1 MAGYYMN
8 NKFNAFPLDYI
19 YKFIKF
25 IINIP
30 ISFVRYFCL
39 GFFFIFFNTIDIV
52 ITPIY
57 NVIFYSLI
65 GFITLCMYCYR
76 LLYYFIK
83 GIKTPYILIY
93 NAIIKSNIRQE
104 KRLKEINERKERE
117 RAEREQAAARQK
129 IEIAERL
136 AREQEALRK
145 KREAEE
151 NEHKLLHKHDN
162 ESYINENVDY
172 KKKTFGEKIND
183 FIVATINY
191 PKRLIEIIKD
201 KFHNSV
207 LARNARNNKTLH
219 RESLLIDFEGKDA
232 EKTESKLLYEYT
244 GKNAEGKFV
253 KGYFEAFS
261 KVEVHSF
268 LLSEGMEVYSI
279 RTNKWIRL
287 LHQHEG
293 TVNVKIK
300 NKDLVFFLTQL
311 STYIKSGIPLVEA
324 LKILTKQYKNKA
336 YQRIFRAMIYDL
348 TMGESFSSAM
358 EKQNKAF
365 PRLLINMIKTSEM
378 TGQLPEVLDDQVE
391 YYTEVEKTRKAMV
404 SALTYPIMILI
415 IAVAVVIF
423 IMVWV
428 VPQFVTI
435 FESMDGSTIPG
446 ITLFI
451 LGVSNFLQK
460 YWYLLIIFAIL
471 IAFLCWYLYKNV
483 DVIRIFTQ
491 WLLMHLPVIGNV
503 IIYNETTL
511 FTKTFAA
518 LLEHNVFIT
527 DSMEILNKITN
538 NEIYKMLIKD
548 TIVNLARGEKI
559 STAFE
564 GNWAFPLPA
573 YEMLVTGEKTGE
585 LPQMMKRVS
594 EYYQDLHRNEVARI
608 KTFIEPILIIVLTV
622 LVGIIVLSIIVP
634 MFELYNQLQST
645 TR

>member
-1 MAGYYMN
+1 MN
-8 NKFNAFPLDYI
+8 NKPYLLPFVFI
-19 YKFIKF
+19 YKILKF
-25 IINIP
+25 IIMMP

-39 GFFFIFFNTIDIV
+39 GFFFVFFNMIDLI

-57 NVIFYSLI
+57 NILFYAI
-65 GFITLCMYCYR
+65 MGFITMCMLSYGFMRYVI
-76 LLYYFIK
+76 L
-83 GIKTPYILIY
+83 GIKVPYILIY
-93 NAIIKSNIRQE
+93 NFIVKTNEKQDAKIR
-104 KRLKEINERKERE
+104 EINERQAKE
-117 RAEREQAAARQK
+117 K
-129 IEIAERL
+129 L
-136 AREQEALRK
+136 AREQEAARIK
-145 KREAEE
+145 AEMAARIAREQEEMRIAKEKAE
-151 NEHKLLHKHDN
+151 NERKLIHKND
-162 ESYINENVDY
+162 EDSYINENVDY

-183 FIVATINY
+183 FLVSVINY
-191 PKRLIEIIKD
+191 PKRLGTIIKD
-201 KFHNSV
+201 KLNNSV
-207 LARNARNNKTLH
+207 LAKNARNDKTLH
-219 RESLLIDFEGKDA
+219 RESLLIDFDGKDA
-232 EKTESKLLYEYT
+232 EKTETKLLYEYT

-293 TVNVKIK
+293 TTNVRIK

-311 STYIKSGIPLVEA
+311 STYLKSGIPLVEA
-324 LKILTKQYKNKA
+324 LKILTRQYRNKA
-336 YQRIFRAMIYDL
+336 YQRVFRAMIYDL
-348 TMGESFSSAM
+348 TMGESFSAAM

-391 YYTEVEKTRKAMV
+391 YYTETEKTRKAMI
-404 SALTYPIMILI
+404 SALTYPLMVLFVAICVIAFIMI
-415 IAVAVVIF
+415 
-423 IMVWV
+423 WV

-451 LGVSNFLQK
+451 LGISNFLK
-460 YWYLLIIFAIL
+460 NYWYLLILFIIAIC
-471 IAFLCWYLYKNV
+471 FLGWYLYKNV

-491 WLLMHLPVIGNV
+491 WVLMHTPVIGNV
-503 IIYNETTL
+503 IIYNEVTM

-538 NEIYKMLIKD
+538 NEIYKILIKD
-548 TIVNLARGEKI
+548 TIVNLAKGDKI
-559 STAFE
+559 SKAFE
-564 GNWAFPLPA
+564 GNWAFPIPA

-594 EYYQDLHRNEVARI
+594 EYYQDLHRNAVTRI
-608 KTFIEPILIIVLTV
+608 KTFVEPILIIMLTV
-622 LVGIIVLSIIVP
+622 IVGVVVLSIIIP
-634 MFELYNQLQST
+634 MFEMYNQLQST
-645 TR
+645 TG